1 MAVSLPS
8 RRWGLQ
14 DWIVGCAA
22 GALLFVS
29 FKPWSA
35 AAPRDRSD
43 AGLDAWTNRR
53 LSEAVVLALLA
64 TLLLFA
70 YRSRNARGAA
80 GLAVVML
87 VGTLGLEI
95 REWHRARTV
104 VFTEVGI
111 LTARLGDEPEPSQE
125 ELRRQTEEII
135 AAGGGVRYGTEVR
148 PAFYAGAGATALLL
162 VVAARTLLKARKE
175 EPPAGDG

>member
-1 MAVSLPS
+1 MASPPS
-8 RRWGLQ
+8 RRWGRR
-14 DWIVGCAA
+14 DWIVGGAA

-35 AAPRDRSD
+35 AAPRDRFD

-64 TLLLFA
+64 ASLLFA
-70 YRSRNARGAA
+70 YRSRKARGAA

-87 VGTLGLEI
+87 VGALGLEI
-95 REWHRARTV
+95 WEWHRARTV
-104 VFTEVGI
+104 VFTEVSI
-111 LTARLGDEPEPSQE
+111 LTARFGDEPEPAPE

-135 AAGGGVRYGTEVR
+135 AAGGGVRYGSEVR
-148 PAFYAGAGATALLL
+148 PAFYAGGGATALLL
-162 VVAARTLLKARKE
+162 VVAARTLLGVRSE
-175 EPPAGDG
+175 ELPTSDG